1 MRGGLVPVLLF
12 FVFFA
17 LVVLGISAFGYS
29 VPLLR
34 EPPASRRC
42 RVPHEMH
49 HRKKMIWGRR
59 GRCRYEG

>member
-1 MRGGLVPVLLF
+1 MGGGLVPVLLF
-12 FVFFA
+12 FVFVD

-42 RVPHEMH
+42 RLPHEMH
-49 HRKKMIWGRR
+49 HRKMIRGRR